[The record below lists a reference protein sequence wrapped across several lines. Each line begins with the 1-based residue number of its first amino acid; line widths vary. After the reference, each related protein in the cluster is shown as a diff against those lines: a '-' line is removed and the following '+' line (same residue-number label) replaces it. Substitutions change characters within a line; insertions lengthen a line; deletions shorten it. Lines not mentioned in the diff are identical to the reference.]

1 MFAGGI
7 AGALARA
14 VVAEAL
20 PHDPGQWPWA
30 TLLVNVAGA
39 FVLGLVAA
47 RGFRRALI
55 GQGFCGALTTFSTFQ
70 LELLQMLDAGRDGLA
85 LAYAGGEPRRGPG
98 RRRAGT
104 AGGMSAGTW
113 IGIGLLGGLGAV
125 ARVVLGAAVDARAR
139 SAFPW
144 GTLAVNVTGAFALGA
159 LVGAGLGGDG
169 YALAAT
175 GFLGAFTTFS
185 TWVVDSRLLGA
196 RLGAANLAA
205 ALALGLLA
213 AWLGRALF

>member
-1 MFAGGI
+1 
-7 AGALARA
+7 
-14 VVAEAL
+14 
-20 PHDPGQWPWA
+20 
-30 TLLVNVAGA
+30 
-39 FVLGLVAA
+39 
-47 RGFRRALI
+47 
-55 GQGFCGALTTFSTFQ
+55 
-70 LELLQMLDAGRDGLA
+70 
-85 LAYAGGEPRRGPG
+85 
-98 RRRAGT
+98 
-104 AGGMSAGTW
+104 MSAGTW

-159 LVGAGLGGDG
+159 LVGAGLGGDA
-169 YALAAT
+169 YVLAAT

-213 AWLGRALF
+213 AWLGRTAL

>member
-1 MFAGGI
+1 
-7 AGALARA
+7 
-14 VVAEAL
+14 
-20 PHDPGQWPWA
+20 
-30 TLLVNVAGA
+30 
-39 FVLGLVAA
+39 
-47 RGFRRALI
+47 
-55 GQGFCGALTTFSTFQ
+55 
-70 LELLQMLDAGRDGLA
+70 
-85 LAYAGGEPRRGPG
+85 
-98 RRRAGT
+98 
-104 AGGMSAGTW
+104 MSAGVW

-125 ARVVLGAAVDARAR
+125 ARVMLGAAVDARAR

-144 GTLAVNVTGAFALGA
+144 GTLAVNLTGAFALGA

-169 YALAAT
+169 YVLAAT

-185 TWVVDSRLLGA
+185 TWVVDARLLGA

>member
-1 MFAGGI
+1 
-7 AGALARA
+7 
-14 VVAEAL
+14 
-20 PHDPGQWPWA
+20 
-30 TLLVNVAGA
+30 
-39 FVLGLVAA
+39 
-47 RGFRRALI
+47 
-55 GQGFCGALTTFSTFQ
+55 
-70 LELLQMLDAGRDGLA
+70 
-85 LAYAGGEPRRGPG
+85 
-98 RRRAGT
+98 
-104 AGGMSAGTW
+104 MSAGAW

-205 ALALGLLA
+205 AFALGLLA

>member
-1 MFAGGI
+1 MFTGGI

-70 LELLQMLDAGRDGLA
+70 LELLRMLDAGRLGLA
-85 LAYAGGEPRRGPG
+85 LTYA
-98 RRRAGT
+98 
-104 AGGMSAGTW
+104 
-113 IGIGLLGGLGAV
+113 AV
-125 ARVVLGAAVDARAR
+125 SLVLG
-139 SAFPW
+139 
-144 GTLAVNVTGAFALGA
+144 
-159 LVGAGLGGDG
+159 
-169 YALAAT
+169 
-175 GFLGAFTTFS
+175 
-185 TWVVDSRLLGA
+185 
-196 RLGAANLAA
+196 LAA
-205 ALALGLLA
+205 AE
-213 AWLGRALF
+213 LGRRAA